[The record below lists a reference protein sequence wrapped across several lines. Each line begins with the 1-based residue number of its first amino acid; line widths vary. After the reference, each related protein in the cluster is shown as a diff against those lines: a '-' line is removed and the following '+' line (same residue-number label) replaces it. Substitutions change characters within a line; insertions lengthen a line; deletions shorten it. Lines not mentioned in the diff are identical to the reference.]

1 MTTAEV
7 LADLARIKPPPVALA
22 VFVDGVAE
30 PKRVPIPNVRK
41 RWARIASVLDQ
52 LPWLAIEARDK
63 ADGVLMT
70 WKADG
75 DDLPPAGAG
84 AGLTIREREIAD
96 VVLSSFKQAHAMF
109 LGMFGS
115 LLGSIRTQ
123 MESMTQTSRHLTTSY
138 EKLLVVQRQTLE
150 LQATQAPAAGPADDD
165 DDDGMGQLLGVV
177 KALAER
183 EREPAKDGNPPRPP
197 PKKRP
202 ER

>member
-75 DDLPPAGAG
+75 DDLPPSGAG
-84 AGLTIREREIAD
+84 AGLTIREREIAE

-109 LGMFGS
+109 LG
-115 LLGSIRTQ
+115 SIRTQ
-123 MESMTQTSRHLTTSY
+123 MESMTTTSRHLTASY

-150 LQATQAPAAGPADDD
+150 LQATQAPAADPTDD